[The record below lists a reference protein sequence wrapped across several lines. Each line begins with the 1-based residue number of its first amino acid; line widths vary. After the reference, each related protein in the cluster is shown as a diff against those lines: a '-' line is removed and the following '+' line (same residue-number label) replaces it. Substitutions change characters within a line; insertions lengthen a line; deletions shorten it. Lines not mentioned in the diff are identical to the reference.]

1 MKVPPDAGDGSGD
14 RAGAGS
20 AAAAVRDYL
29 LEQASALHW
38 AVADGDVHDARVACR
53 RARSVLLAHADLVAE
68 VHRRPLAEIAGRAR
82 DLGRVLSPARDA
94 EVVEE
99 VVRGWAAEGSW
110 PTRRLKAAVRLVRL
124 AGSRDDEAEDG
135 ALDRAGARL
144 LGLAAQI
151 ATLAASPVWGPAGAE
166 PAVPGLRPTGARETA
181 RLTDRVRAARAV
193 DGDPAEHP
201 RWHDVRKAAKR
212 LRYTAEVAHR
222 AGDLEAGAQATSARR
237 LQTALGD
244 LQDLQLVGSRLT
256 QVRALTSDTTP
267 DAALADDLAQQVERT
282 SATARSDLAAALAE
296 TVDGRVGGSSGPTT
310 ILAED
315 LT

>member
-1 MKVPPDAGDGSGD
+1 MEVPPHAGDGAGD

-20 AAAAVRDYL
+20 AGAAVRDYL
-29 LEQASALHW
+29 LEQVSALHW

-53 RARSVLLAHADLVAE
+53 RARSVLLAHADLVVA

-82 DLGRVLSPARDA
+82 DLGRDLSPARDA

-99 VVRGWAAEGSW
+99 VVRGWAAEESW
-110 PTRRLKAAVRLVRL
+110 PSARLDAALRLVRP
-124 AGSRDDEAEDG
+124 AGARDVEAEDG
-135 ALDRAGARL
+135 ALDGARTGL
-144 LGLAAQI
+144 LGLADQV

-166 PAVPGLRPTGARETA
+166 PAVPGLRATRTRETA
-181 RLTDRVRAARAV
+181 RLDDRVQVARAI
-193 DGDPAEHP
+193 DADPAEHA

-212 LRYTAEVAHR
+212 LRYSAEVAHQ
-222 AGDLEAGAQATSARR
+222 AGDLEAGAQAASARR

-244 LQDLQLVGSRLT
+244 LQDLRLVGTRLDE
-256 QVRALTSDTTP
+256 VSASASDTT
-267 DAALADDLAQQVERT
+267 LARELAQQVERT
-282 SATARSDLAAALAE
+282 SATARSDLTAALAE
-296 TVDGRVGGSSGPTT
+296 TVDGRVGGSTGPIT